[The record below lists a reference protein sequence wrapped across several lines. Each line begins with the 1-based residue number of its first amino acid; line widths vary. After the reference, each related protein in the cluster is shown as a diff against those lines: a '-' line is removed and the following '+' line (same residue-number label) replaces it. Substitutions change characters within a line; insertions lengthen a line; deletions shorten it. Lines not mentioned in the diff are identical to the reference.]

1 MFYMIILGKH
11 DLFYPLRKRLS
22 KIGLLLGYVL
32 LFGGSDGGPHGDRW
46 SIYVTWTPTRLV
58 ETTNVLYDNFRKA

>member
-1 MFYMIILGKH
+1 MEKGQAQNVAK
-11 DLFYPLRKRLS
+11 KT
-22 KIGLLLGYVL
+22 GVEEYVL
-32 LFGGSDGGPHGDRW
+32 LFGGSDGAPHGDKW